1 MINHFFSTHQ
11 LTKNFGGLQALNSLE
26 MTIHQGEIHGIIGPN
41 GAGKTTLINV
51 ITGLEKPST
60 GRVNF
65 LGKEIDQWSPERIMK
80 EGISRTFQD
89 AKIVPGLTVLE
100 NVMIGLLDRERDKMR
115 GQQFFR
121 QLFDSVTRECER
133 KERGREILERFKIQS
148 LAQRWA
154 DDLVWFERQLV
165 QIARAI
171 ASEPCFLLLDEPTAG
186 MDLTE
191 KRLIEKKLKEINQ
204 SGVTI
209 LLTSHDMQFI
219 HCVAQRITVLDFGQK
234 IGEGLFEHVLENARV
249 REAYFGK
256 GYSKNAIRD
265 EGLDEPTAE

>member
-1 MINHFFSTHQ
+1 MPNHFFSTHD
-11 LTKNFGGLQALNSLE
+11 LTKKFGGLRALNSLE

-41 GAGKTTLINV
+41 GAGKTTLIDV

-60 GRVNF
+60 GRVIF
-65 LGKEIDQWSPERIMK
+65 RGKEISQWSPERIVK

-89 AKIVPGLTVLE
+89 AKIVTGLTVLE
-100 NVMIGLLDRERDKMR
+100 NVMIGFLDNQKDKLPNQ
-115 GQQFFR
+115 GTLQE
-121 QLFDSVTRECER
+121 LFDSVARENEI
-133 KERGREILERFKIQS
+133 KEKGREILKRFKIQS
-148 LAQRWA
+148 LAHRWA

-186 MDLTE
+186 MDLAE

-219 HCVAQRITVLDFGQK
+219 RCVAQRITVLDFGQK
-234 IGEGLFEHVLENARV
+234 IGEGLFEHLLNNSRV
-249 REAYFGK
+249 WEAYFGE
-256 GYSKNAIRD
+256 GYPKNTIKD
-265 EGLDEPTAE
+265 